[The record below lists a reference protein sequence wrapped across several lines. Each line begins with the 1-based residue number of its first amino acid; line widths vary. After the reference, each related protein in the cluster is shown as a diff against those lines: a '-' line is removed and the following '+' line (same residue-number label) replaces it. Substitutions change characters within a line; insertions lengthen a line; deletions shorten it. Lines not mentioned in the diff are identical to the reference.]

1 MQTWMMGNNM
11 EKAVVWGFRNPPAF
25 ARGLVR
31 DLRVRWALEEAGRP
45 YESRLIDVE
54 ERGSDAYRR
63 RHPFAMVPAMESGG
77 ETMIESGAI
86 VYSIAEDCNAL
97 MPVDRRAETLCWMFV
112 ALNTVEPPVDS
123 LSVMDLQHREEEW
136 AKLRRPAVLDT
147 VRARLRVLVDR
158 LDGRDYLLGR
168 FTAADILMT
177 TVLRLIRH
185 TDLVAQ
191 YPAID
196 AYLKRCEARPA
207 FQKALSGQMA
217 DFARDTPVAA

>member
-1 MQTWMMGNNM
+1 
-11 EKAVVWGFRNPPAF
+11 
-25 ARGLVR
+25 
-31 DLRVRWALEEAGRP
+31 
-45 YESRLIDVE
+45 
-54 ERGSDAYRR
+54 
-63 RHPFAMVPAMESGG
+63 
-77 ETMIESGAI
+77 
-86 VYSIAEDCNAL
+86 
-97 MPVDRRAETLCWMFV
+97 MFV
-112 ALNTVEPPVDS
+112 ALITVVAPIVS
-123 LSVMDLQHREEEW
+123 LSVMVLQLRVVEW

-191 YPAID
+191 YPALD